1 MFHFTKILS
10 LENGGLEDPSRAFSP
25 DSNHSLT
32 PDRRW
37 HSFENLTDVDNDPDL
52 YIAKHDYITSQ
63 QGQLSIRK
71 GDQLKITRS
80 SDTGDWVEGTNRNGD
95 TGWLPASYIVKV
107 DSLEKHSWFFGNITR
122 AEAELCLGSGI
133 NGSFLIRESESKP
146 GQFSV
151 SLRYDG
157 RVFHYRIHSD
167 PVTNQYYV
175 TPESKFDT
183 LTELVKHHSK
193 SPDGLTTTLHY
204 PAPNSRKPPVYGV
217 SHDFDEWEFDRSN
230 LEMGQKLGGGQY
242 GEVYKAVIK
251 GRGVTV
257 AVKTFRVSG
266 QHS

>member
-1 MFHFTKILS
+1 M
-10 LENGGLEDPSRAFSP
+10 AF
-25 DSNHSLT
+25 
-32 PDRRW
+32 
-37 HSFENLTDVDNDPDL
+37 FENLTDVDSDPDL

-71 GDQLKITRS
+71 GDQLKITCR

-95 TGWLPASYIVKV
+95 TGWLPASYIVKL

-133 NGSFLIRESESKP
+133 NGSFLIRESENNP

-151 SLRYDG
+151 SLHCDG
-157 RVFHYRIHSD
+157 QVIHYRILSD
-167 PVTNQYYV
+167 PVTNQYYIY
-175 TPESKFDT
+175 PGSKFDT
-183 LTELVKHHSK
+183 LAELVKHHSK
-193 SPDGLTTTLHY
+193 SPDGMRTTLRY
-204 PAPNSRKPPVYGV
+204 PAPNSRKPPVYGT
-217 SHDFDEWEFDRSN
+217 SHDFDEWEFDQSN

-266 QHS
+266 QLS